1 MLVKDTE
8 SVVGLGKGSA
18 LGALAMLAQDTGKA
32 GLTMVGLAHPM
43 LVDSS

>member
-18 LGALAMLAQDTGKA
+18 LAMLAQDTGKA
-32 GLTMVGLAHPM
+32 GLTMVGFAHPM